1 MDQWQQG
8 FANVFLTFIQCI
20 KDKEGLR
27 KQLEAL
33 YKSITQIFQFWR
45 AICCTIA
52 VVQQLNF
59 LRDRRAQCMRP
70 GYELL
75 DEATENRNWL
85 FLVLILMV
93 EVNVSSANT

>member
-1 MDQWQQG
+1 
-8 FANVFLTFIQCI
+8 
-20 KDKEGLR
+20 
-27 KQLEAL
+27 
-33 YKSITQIFQFWR
+33 
-45 AICCTIA
+45 
-52 VVQQLNF
+52 
-59 LRDRRAQCMRP
+59 MRP